1 MNMRLVPEIW
11 VGVAVLAF
19 AAIVFQQSTAIPVSP
34 LYARVGPTFVPY
46 ATAFALGILGVFL
59 LIAGLR
65 GGWSDDDPE
74 IALPVDWRSFRW
86 LLLGLA
92 LNVALIDQLGF
103 IIASCLL
110 FVCTARCFG
119 SRKPHVDLGLGFVL
133 ATVAF
138 VGFAK
143 GLGINI
149 GSGPIEALF

>member
-1 MNMRLVPEIW
+1 MKLVPEIW
-11 VGVAVLAF
+11 VGVAVLVF

-34 LYARVGPTFVPY
+34 LYARVGPTVIPY
-46 ATAFALGILGVFL
+46 ATSAALGVLGVFL

-65 GGWSDDDPE
+65 GGWSGDDPE
-74 IALPVDWRSFRW
+74 IALPVDWPSFGW

-92 LNVALIDQLGF
+92 LNLALIQDLGF
-103 IIASCLL
+103 IIASCAL
-110 FVCTARCFG
+110 FVCTSRCFG
-119 SRKPHVDLGLGFVL
+119 SRKPFVDLGLGFVL
-133 ATVAF
+133 ATVAY